1 VSSYYDQRRKDKLAD
16 READREDKRL
26 EIEARLKAEELR
38 AEQRRKDAAEKRRLE
53 LAERRARQAEK
64 EQKATAAAA
73 RRARRIAWLKS
84 HPANVFVAFV
94 MTASIVPAVISQVG
108 ALSGAGVPLVLAVL
122 LAAMLEGS
130 AWAVTFMAMQAEN
143 EGRPT
148 GRFRSAGWLAA
159 ALASAVN
166 LWHGLE
172 EYQAHPWVAFVLAG
186 SSLVAFTVW
195 DLKTHG
201 THGKSKQEKAA
212 EEAKEKHLSARRKHH
227 KDVYETAQKLLAAVP
242 LGSIT
247 DEDAFATAW
256 RIHHGAE
263 PGMSAELY
271 AAATGSRVQLG
282 AAFELGEHVRPE
294 LLRAGMLA
302 SALNPL
308 PQTMPT
314 LGPVSVLPVSTGSQT
329 AAESGASPQVASQIP
344 PAEKAPAKPALKPV
358 EKAPKSKPVPPRRR
372 KGDSAP
378 FHPAARVAAADTARR
393 SVTANVS

>member
-1 VSSYYDQRRKDKLAD
+1 MSTYREERRADQAAERAQN
-16 READREDKRL
+16 REDRRL
-26 EIEARLKAEELR
+26 ELDARLRAEELKAEQ
-38 AEQRRKDAAEKRRLE
+38 ARKDAAEKRRQE
-53 LAERRARQAEK
+53 QADRRAREAEK
-64 EQKATAAAA
+64 EQKAKAAAA
-73 RRARRIAWLKS
+73 RRAARIAWLKS
-84 HPANVFVAFV
+84 HPEHVFVGFV
-94 MTASIVPAVISQVG
+94 MVSSIVPAVISQVG
-108 ALSGAGVPLVLAVL
+108 ALKGAGVPVLLAVL

-130 AWAVTFMAMQAEN
+130 AWAVTFMAMRAEA

-148 GRFRSAGWLAA
+148 GRFRAAGWIAA
-159 ALASAVN
+159 TLASAVN

-201 THGKSKQEKAA
+201 THGKSKEEKAA
-212 EEAKEKHLSARRKHH
+212 EETREKHLANRRKHH
-227 KDVYETAQKLLAAVP
+227 KEIYAEAEKLLSAVP
-242 LGSIT
+242 LGSLT
-247 DEDAFATAW
+247 EEDAFATAW
-256 RIHHGAE
+256 RIHRGAE

-302 SALNPL
+302 SALSPL

-314 LGPVSVLPVSTGSQT
+314 LGPVSVLPPAQGPSEGTED
-329 AAESGASPQVASQIP
+329 AASSQVASQVP
-344 PAEKAPAKPALKPV
+344 PAEKSPAKPALKPV

-372 KGDSAP
+372 KGDTPS
-378 FHPAARVAAADTARR
+378 FHPAARVAAADSARR
-393 SVTANVS
+393 SVTASVG

>member
-64 EQKATAAAA
+64 AEKATAAAA
-73 RRARRIAWLKS
+73 RRARRIAWLRS
-84 HPANVFVAFV
+84 HPANVFVGFV
-94 MTASIVPAVISQVG
+94 MVASIVPAVISQVG

-130 AWAVTFMAMQAEN
+130 AWAVTFMAMQAED

-148 GRFRSAGWLAA
+148 GRFRSAGWIAA

-195 DLKTHG
+195 DLKTHS
-201 THGKSKQEKAA
+201 HGKSRAEREAEKAR
-212 EEAKEKHLSARRKHH
+212 EKHASDRRKHH
-227 KDVYETAQKLLAAVP
+227 KDLCIEAERILSAMP
-242 LGSIT
+242 LGSISE
-247 DEDAFATAW
+247 EDAFATAW
-256 RIHHGAE
+256 RIHRGAE

-302 SALNPL
+302 SALSPL

-329 AAESGASPQVASQIP
+329 AAQGSASSQVASQIP
-344 PAEKAPAKPALKPV
+344 PAEKASAKPALKAV
-358 EKAPKSKPVPPRRR
+358 ERAPKSKPIPPRRR
-372 KGDSAP
+372 KGDTAP
-378 FHPAARVAAADTARR
+378 YHPAARAVAAETARR
-393 SVTANVS
+393 SVTANVG